1 MSRYFF
7 KPTEYSLGIWACGC
21 FSSKSCPVC
30 TNFIRGKG
38 SHLSLTVFIFLLQ
51 ATDNVSQNTIVE
63 YIMINSI
70 FEAVIQVIFRVFISF
85 IVMNTLWNTI
95 TTLDTLQL
103 FCLIKKDVAN
113 SVMNLGQR
121 KQCHILRWLE
131 PLTLWVCSG
140 ILCQQSYTKLMVWWM
155 KPSLHSYETFI
166 INSVRI
172 RNVKRILSR
181 GQGRKMVMW
190 TLSLFVE

>member
-1 MSRYFF
+1 
-7 KPTEYSLGIWACGC
+7 
-21 FSSKSCPVC
+21 
-30 TNFIRGKG
+30 
-38 SHLSLTVFIFLLQ
+38 
-51 ATDNVSQNTIVE
+51 
-63 YIMINSI
+63 MINSI

-95 TTLDTLQL
+95 ITFDTLQL

-131 PLTLWVCSG
+131 PLPLWVCSG

>member
-1 MSRYFF
+1 M
-7 KPTEYSLGIWACGC
+7 YSLGIWACGC

-70 FEAVIQVIFRVFISF
+70 FEAVIQVIFRVFTSF

-95 TTLDTLQL
+95 TTLDTIII
-103 FCLIKKDVAN
+103 LIYKEGCCKSCHEFGSKKTI
-113 SVMNLGQR
+113 
-121 KQCHILRWLE
+121 CHILRWLE

-140 ILCQQSYTKLMVWWM
+140 VLCQQSYTKLMVWWM
-155 KPSLHSYETFI
+155 KPLLHSFWDIHHTFCKDQKCQKDPFQ
-166 INSVRI
+166 R
-172 RNVKRILSR
+172 SR
-181 GQGRKMVMW
+181 
-190 TLSLFVE
+190 